1 MCTGCNP
8 TVVFSWL
15 GGSLVN
21 LAFLVLISWGSASLW
36 PLGLVL
42 CVLYTA
48 SLFTLGCCLRAKF
61 PANATVG
68 IAVNLVLLLATFGI
82 GVSGLFLPINLLG
95 CDWQRFSPPSAGTWI
110 TPGIEYG
117 RAQTRARLSMRA

>member
-95 CDWQRFSPPSAGTWI
+95 CDWRRTSW
-110 TPGIEYG
+110 
-117 RAQTRARLSMRA
+117 